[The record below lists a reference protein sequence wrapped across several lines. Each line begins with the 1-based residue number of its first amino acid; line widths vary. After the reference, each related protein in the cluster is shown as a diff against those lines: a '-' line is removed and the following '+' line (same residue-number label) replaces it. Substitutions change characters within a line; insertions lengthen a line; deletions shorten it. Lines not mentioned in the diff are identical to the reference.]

1 MVSRAPRLLIKS
13 QPLPAGAP
21 FALGGT
27 AFVLKPLFPE
37 EHGRASLALQPEAQW
52 HIAEVREPGSEEDAW
67 DLCHKLHRGGFGM
80 AGAPAVEFAEPDIV
94 QEWKADSPDRVAA
107 QAFAAATGG
116 AC

>member
-37 EHGRASLALQPEAQW
+37 EHAGEGKTGILRSERTPDNNPG
-52 HIAEVREPGSEEDAW
+52 EVIRRP
-67 DLCHKLHRGGFGM
+67 
-80 AGAPAVEFAEPDIV
+80 
-94 QEWKADSPDRVAA
+94 
-107 QAFAAATGG
+107 
-116 AC
+116 